1 MLTNNE
7 EVYNTNSGRDP
18 FKVSSKGIRTA
29 IMTQRTGLARELRLI
44 SGCYVDRVRPNITM
58 GRRRGRRKRATAMV
72 RLRPISPD
80 VRIGPCFPL
89 PAFRSPRP
97 EVFPNLAAPPSSTP
111 PQRSGRRQPAL
122 RPEEQPSGPR

>member
-29 IMTQRTGLARELRLI
+29 IMTQRTGFARELRLI

-72 RLRPISPD
+72 RLRPISPEL
-80 VRIGPCFPL
+80 RNGPCLPL
-89 PAFRSPRP
+89 PAIRRLRP
-97 EVFPNLAAPPSSTP
+97 EVLPDLSGPSRSTP

-122 RPEEQPSGPR
+122 RPEE